1 MISWA
6 AENVKPKHV
15 TTRDVLGSLFLMT
28 GKKKEIKK
36 KENVKP
42 TYVTTRNVLGSL
54 FLIRNY

>member
-1 MISWA
+1 VILWA

-28 GKKKEIKK
+28 GKKKK

-42 TYVTTRNVLGSL
+42 TYVTTRDVLGSL
-54 FLIRNY
+54 FLMIGIQ